1 MKKVFNKTGLG
12 QPSLRV
18 VEVVSTS
25 TKHRG
30 FTLLELLVV
39 IAIIGIISTV
49 GCYYLSN
56 AFSSIKLQ
64 AAAQEIASDL
74 RLCQQKA
81 ISEKTDVL
89 ITFNT
94 NNYQFLSINKTLPKP
109 LTVQNPQLIK
119 FSQTGNPTP
128 GYFGTIMLIDGHKT
142 KKIVISPIGRI
153 RIE

>member
-1 MKKVFNKTGLG
+1 MKN
-12 QPSLRV
+12 
-18 VEVVSTS
+18 
-25 TKHRG
+25 G
-30 FTLLELLVV
+30 FTLLELLIVV
-39 IAIIGIISTV
+39 AIIGIISTV

-94 NNYQFLSINKTLPKP
+94 NNYVFLKTNKTLPKP
-109 LTVQNPQLIK
+109 LSISNPQLVK

-128 GYFGTIMLIDGHKT
+128 GYFGTIILSDGHKT
-142 KKIVISPIGRI
+142 KKIIVSPVGRI
-153 RIE
+153 RIG